1 MKTLKLNDSLYW
13 TGVLDPDL
21 RTFDIIM
28 HTEFGTTY
36 NSYILKGSEKTAL
49 FETAKEK
56 FWEDYQSSL
65 TDLGV
70 AESIDYIVMNH
81 TEPDHAGSIARVLA
95 MNPRAVVV
103 GTGTAISFLKEI
115 TNQEFSSIAVQDGD
129 TLSLGDKTLQF
140 FVLPNLHWPDTMYSY
155 IVEDRVLI
163 TCDSFGSHYSHEGIL
178 RSTVTD
184 EEGYTRATKYYFDNI
199 LGPFINPYLIDA
211 LKKVDTLDVDMICP
225 GHGPVL
231 DQTDDI
237 MKKYK
242 DWCGIT
248 DGSAFREADRKVV
261 VMPYVSAYGYTGL
274 LAEKIAEGI
283 RDSGDIEVRMYDM
296 VTEDP
301 AKVQAE
307 LAAADGI
314 LLGTPTIVGEA
325 LAPIWQLTLGM
336 FPPTHK
342 GKLASAFGSYG
353 WSGEGVPHI
362 LERLRQLNMNVLDG
376 LRVRLRPSES
386 QLIDA
391 YDFGYNFGSRLLK
404 IDDPS
409 HQLAAVNG
417 KMMVKCMVCGAVFDA
432 SLESCPVCGVGPEN
446 FIPVPSTETSFRK
459 NTDENFLILGGGP
472 GAYNAAKAIRER
484 NTAAGII
491 IITDEEYLP
500 YNRPMLTK
508 ALLSDFSDNTL
519 AIEKQ
524 AWYDENRVN
533 VVYGTKIESID
544 PVAKSVKTNNGD
556 FSYNKLIYALGAR
569 CFVVPIKGADLP
581 HVVTIRNIADT
592 DKVKAI
598 LPETSNIVCIG
609 GGVMGL
615 EGAWEL
621 KKGGYDVTVLET
633 APGLLPKQLD
643 DPASAMLEDIVTSSG
658 INVVTGA
665 KITEITEKEVRLED
679 GRSFP
684 AQLVIMSTG
693 MRPNVA
699 VAETAGVKVE
709 NFVVVDQNMKTSVED
724 IYACGDCTI
733 FNGAPQAFWAQ
744 AAETGRIAGANA
756 AGEELGYKALG
767 ASLSINAFNTSIF
780 SLGTNGKDP
789 DKTFR
794 TVEFRDNE
802 RKTYEKYYF
811 YHNQI
816 AGVILIGD
824 TSKMIEMTE
833 AIDKKLTFKE
843 VMEK

>member
-56 FWEDYQSSL
+56 FWDEYRASL
-65 TDLGV
+65 EDLGV
-70 AESIDYIVMNH
+70 AESIDYIIMDH

-95 MNPRAVVV
+95 MNPKAVVV
-103 GTGTAISFLKEI
+103 GTGTAISFLREI

-155 IVEDRVLI
+155 IVEDKILV

-199 LGPFINPYLIDA
+199 LGPFIKPYLLNA
-211 LKKVDTLDVDMICP
+211 LEKVDSLDVDMICP

-231 DQTDDI
+231 DETDDI
-237 MKKYK
+237 MKKYR

-248 DGSAFREADRKVV
+248 DGSAFSRPERKVV

-283 RDSGDIEVRMYDM
+283 RDSGDIDLRMYDM

-307 LAAADGI
+307 LAVADGI

-342 GKLASAFGSYG
+342 GRLASAFGSYG

-362 LERLRQLNMNVLDG
+362 LERLKQLNMNVLDG
-376 LRVRLRPSES
+376 LRVRFRPSEA

-391 YDFGYNFGSRLLK
+391 YDFGFNFGSTLLK
-404 IDDPS
+404 NDDPS

-417 KMMVKCMVCGAVFDA
+417 KLLVKCMVCGAVFDA
-432 SLESCPVCGVGPEN
+432 ALESCPVCGVGPEN
-446 FIPVPSTETSFRK
+446 FVPVESTETSFRK
-459 NTDENFLILGGGP
+459 NTEEIFLILGGGP

-484 NTAAGII
+484 NETAGIT

-508 ALLSDFSDNTL
+508 ALLSDFSDHTL
-519 AIEKQ
+519 AIEKPD
-524 AWYDENRVN
+524 WYEENRVN
-533 VVYGTKIESID
+533 VVYGTRIESID
-544 PVAKSVKTNNGD
+544 PAEKSVKTEKGSFVYD
-556 FSYNKLIYALGAR
+556 KLIYALGAR
-569 CFVVPIKGADLP
+569 CFVVPIKGSDLP

-592 DKVKAI
+592 DKVKSI
-598 LPETSNIVCIG
+598 LPDTSNIVCIG

-643 DPASAMLEDIVTSSG
+643 DPASAMLEEIVTNSG
-658 INVVTGA
+658 IRVVTGA
-665 KITEITEKEVRLED
+665 KIVEITEKEVLLED

-699 VAETAGVKVE
+699 VAETAGIQVE
-709 NFVVVDQNMKTSVED
+709 NFVVVDKNMKTSEKD
-724 IYACGDCTI
+724 IYSCGDCTI
-733 FNGAPQAFWAQ
+733 FNGAPQSFWAQ

-756 AGEELGYKALG
+756 AGEELSYKALG

-789 DKTFR
+789 DKKFR

-811 YHNQI
+811 YHNRI

-824 TSKMIEMTE
+824 TSRMIEMTE
-833 AIDKKLTFKE
+833 AIDKGLTFSE
-843 VMEK
+843 VMGK